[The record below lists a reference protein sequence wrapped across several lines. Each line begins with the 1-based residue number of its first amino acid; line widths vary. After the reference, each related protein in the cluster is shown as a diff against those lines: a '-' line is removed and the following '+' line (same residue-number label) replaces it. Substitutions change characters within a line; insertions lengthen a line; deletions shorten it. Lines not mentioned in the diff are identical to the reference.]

1 MTDNFAN
8 ELAKASGITNKIEY
22 TGSIS
27 ITQSKPDYN
36 VTFTN
41 GEKTIGRIDMNGDV
55 MTFEGDADASAKKFM
70 DFLAGYFAQRLKEER
85 EKEREACAKVCEDL
99 AKHPTTGVL
108 HSWNCAAAIKAR
120 GDKHD

>member
-1 MTDNFAN
+1 MTDK
-8 ELAKASGITNKIEY
+8 LEY

-27 ITQSKPDYN
+27 ITQAKPDYN

-85 EKEREACAKVCEDL
+85 EKEREACAKLIEQVCHDDMTRAEE
-99 AKHPTTGVL
+99 
-108 HSWNCAAAIKAR
+108 AAAIRAR
-120 GDKHD
+120 SKHD

>member
-22 TGSIS
+22 TGSIA
-27 ITQSKPDYN
+27 ITQSKPNYN

-41 GEKTIGRIDMNGDV
+41 GVKTIGRIDMNSDE

-70 DFLAGYFAQRLKEER
+70 DFLAGCFAQRLKEER
-85 EKEREACAKVCEDL
+85 EKEREACAKVCEDVDAAHEGDYVL
-99 AKHPTTGVL
+99 AK
-108 HSWNCAAAIKAR
+108 WCAAAIR
-120 GDKHD
+120 GRQA

>member
-1 MTDNFAN
+1 MND
-8 ELAKASGITNKIEY
+8 EKITY

-27 ITQSKPDYN
+27 IAQAKPNYN

-41 GEKTIGRIDMNGDV
+41 GEKTLGRIDMNGEV

-70 DFLAGYFAQRLKEER
+70 DYLAQYFSQRLKEER
-85 EKEREACAKVCEDL
+85 EKEREACAKIAENGL
-99 AKHPTTGVL
+99 IGHTIAK
-108 HSWNCAAAIKAR
+108 AIRAR

>member
-22 TGSIS
+22 TGSIG
-27 ITQSKPDYN
+27 IGQTKPNYN

-55 MTFEGDADASAKKFM
+55 MTFEGDADESAKKFM
-70 DFLAGYFAQRLKEER
+70 DFLAGCFAQRLKEER
-85 EKEREACAKVCEDL
+85 EKEREACAKAAYNEL
-99 AKHPTTGVL
+99 AP
-108 HSWNCAAAIKAR
+108 SSSAMQAAKAIRAR
-120 GDKHD
+120 NKHD